1 MASIVKTWCG
11 TYQVQWYLDGK
22 RKSKNFKTKRE
33 AKEFALTVE
42 LTSKEKGTSITFSS
56 LIKQYRD
63 NETIKKRGARAE
75 TIRLNRLMTYPVA
88 RKLLSDLTTKH
99 LQKFVEERLNSPAPT
114 GGTIS
119 PATVIREFTC
129 ISAVLSYAVK
139 KGFIEKNPARG
150 VELPKPPEHRERVA
164 TEEEQESIIVASGW
178 DGISPPDNTLQLV
191 ALAFIFSC
199 RTGMRSGEILKI
211 EKSWIEDNVLHLP
224 KEVTKTSSKRD
235 VALSSDALRLLNLAI
250 EAKQDKSPKIFGGV
264 LNEHNR
270 DALFRKIRDRAGLSP
285 VFDSEGR
292 LLKEG
297 LNFHDGR
304 ATFATWAASP
314 DPKTGAPRLDVLALA
329 RQTGHKNLKMLQ
341 RYYRES
347 AQNIAKRLD

>member
-1 MASIVKTWCG
+1 MASIKKTWCG
-11 TYQVQWYLDGK
+11 TFQVQWYEDKK
-22 RKSKNFKTKRE
+22 RKSRNFKTRKE
-33 AKEFALTVE
+33 AKEFAITI
-42 LTSKEKGTSITFSS
+42 EKAPKDRSNSITFGA
-56 LIKQYRD
+56 LLADYRD
-63 NETIKKRGARAE
+63 KETIKKRGARSE
-75 TIRLNRLMTYPVA
+75 TLRLNRLITFPIA
-88 RKLLSDLTTKH
+88 KILLSDLTTKH
-99 LQKFVEERLNSPAPT
+99 LQKLVEERLASPAPI

-119 PATVIREFTC
+119 PSTVIREFTS

-139 KGFIEKNPARG
+139 KGFLDKNPAKG
-150 VELPKPPEHRERVA
+150 VELPQPPEHRERVA
-164 TEEEQESIIVASGW
+164 TEEEQEAIIIASGW
-178 DGISPPDNTLQLV
+178 DGISPPENTSQLV

-199 RTGMRSGEILKI
+199 RTGMRSGEILSI
-211 EKSWIEDNVLHLP
+211 EFSWLEDKVIHLP
-224 KEVTKTSSKRD
+224 KEATKTASKRD

-264 LNEHNR
+264 LKEHNR
-270 DALFRKIRDRAGLSP
+270 DVLFRKIRDRAGLSP
-285 VFDSEGR
+285 VYDSQGR